1 MSAWRHY
8 LFLVCFISI
17 ACALSVR
24 VVYLSVTER
33 DFLQEEGDKRS
44 IYGKRLPGMRGM
56 IYDRNGEALAVSTKE
71 IAVAV
76 NHRPVSYTHLRA
88 NETDSYLE

>member
-24 VVYLSVTER
+24 VVYFSVTER

-56 IYDRNGEALAVSTKE
+56 IYDRNG
-71 IAVAV
+71 
-76 NHRPVSYTHLRA
+76 
-88 NETDSYLE
+88 